1 MTEPL
6 LSNDYSSQ
14 ASSKLNQPNIQLE
27 SLQKQIGS
35 YTSQTATKP
44 SGQKN
49 VINLLDQDAKA
60 ELYRGNQTYQDNHLQ
75 SIQRYQQRIK
85 QEPTPQM
92 VDDPQYFRKAFI
104 EFIQLQENDPSNSY
118 KGDDLLRQTNPE
130 KATVGLEQLFGKEG
144 AHLYKLALE
153 EETYSNEFR
162 DAVLEKSTKHFEGE
176 EWAERPVVI
185 VAGPSASGK
194 SFAAEGV
201 VKAASIS
208 LQKKGG
214 NNLDGNYVVSVDGG
228 VPREVSQIRKLA
240 IQHANNQGYTGIK
253 DLHKNSAVLN
263 KVKTSIQ
270 EAAFKTPNL
279 GIVIPETFSFWV
291 NPFDKVH
298 KLIPRILNLDSTKL
312 IFSRIAGTDD
322 KKFQEVVGYQ
332 GSRRAWKTDNFVKE
346 ALDLNKADLSESKA
360 YGASGFRLGDFGSKQ
375 AEEWYNKNVPEK
387 NKLIIKND
395 LRLYKEDLNKAG
407 DWVPA
412 VQGDKDVQLIS
423 ERVFNQWKAAK
434 KHNST
439 QVSLPE
445 YNKAN
450 RKLIILDHY
459 KIALDMAIDKLDQR
473 IASSKTYEKQLALT
487 HIKDSLKEEP
497 TIQQLNK
504 VELLIDNKLNNG
516 PFNKNGKSKKV
527 LTEINGIL
535 KELHARLLSTSS
547 LKQNVGSTTAPE
559 LPPNSKKAAIPYATS
574 SSISQEEVVKS
585 STTVRPGEVVP
596 SSTTLPA
603 FDRTNFAEVTG
614 KILEDQNLAKPQAPE
629 QPESQVENESKSKSK
644 PSNGP

>member
-1 MTEPL
+1 MTEPAP
-6 LSNDYSSQ
+6 SHDHTSQ
-14 ASSKLNQPNIQLE
+14 ASSKLDQTTIQLE
-27 SLQKQIGS
+27 SLQHQIGH
-35 YTSQTATKP
+35 YASQTAIKP

-49 VINLLDQDAKA
+49 VIDLLDPSAKA
-60 ELYRGNQTYQDNHLQ
+60 ELYHGNQSYKDNHLQ

-85 QEPTPQM
+85 QELDPTM
-92 VDDPQYFRKAFI
+92 VDDPKYFRKAFV
-104 EFIQLQENDPSNSY
+104 EFIQQQENDPSNSY

-130 KATVGLEQLFGKEG
+130 KATVKLEQLFGKEG

-153 EETYSNEFR
+153 EETYSQEFR

-194 SFAAEGV
+194 SFAAEAV
-201 VKAASIS
+201 VKAAGIS
-208 LQKKGG
+208 LQKKEG

-253 DLHKNSAVLN
+253 DLHQNSSVLN
-263 KVKTSIQ
+263 KVKGSIQ
-270 EAAFKTPNL
+270 EAAFKTSKL

-298 KLIPRILNLDSTKL
+298 KLIPRILNLESTKL

-346 ALDLNKADLSESKA
+346 ALDLNKTDLSESKA
-360 YGASGFRLGDFGSKQ
+360 YGASGFKLGDFGSKQ
-375 AEEWYNKNVPEK
+375 AEAWYNKNVPEK

-395 LRLYKEDLNKAG
+395 LRLYKEDLKKPG

-423 ERVFNQWKAAK
+423 ERVFNQWHAAK
-434 KHNST
+434 KSNST
-439 QVSLPE
+439 AATLPE

-450 RKLIILDHY
+450 RKLIIHDHY
-459 KIALDMAIDKLDQR
+459 KIALNMAIDKLDQR
-473 IASSKTYEKQLALT
+473 IESSTAPAKTAALKD
-487 HIKDSLKEEP
+487 IKDLLKEAP
-497 TIQQLNK
+497 TVQKLDIVSRN
-504 VELLIDNKLNNG
+504 IDYYLKSG
-516 PFNKNGKSKKV
+516 PFKQNGKSQKV
-527 LTEINGIL
+527 LTEINVIL
-535 KELHARLLSTSS
+535 KELHARLVSTAS
-547 LKQNVGSTTAPE
+547 LNQNLGRQVTPTSPLAA
-559 LPPNSKKAAIPYATS
+559 KKATDPYATS
-574 SSISQEEVVKS
+574 YSTSQGAEVKS
-585 STTVRPGEVVP
+585 SATVRQGEVVA
-596 SSTTLPA
+596 SSATFPA

-614 KILEDQNLAKPQAPE
+614 KIIEDQKLTKPQAPE
-629 QPESQVENESKSKSK
+629 QQEPQVENESKSTIKLL
-644 PSNGP
+644 NGS